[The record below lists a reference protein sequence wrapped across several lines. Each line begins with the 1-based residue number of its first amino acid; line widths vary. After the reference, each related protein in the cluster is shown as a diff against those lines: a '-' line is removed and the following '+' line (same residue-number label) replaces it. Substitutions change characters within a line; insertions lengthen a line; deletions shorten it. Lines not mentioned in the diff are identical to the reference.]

1 MRKKSRAVWIIAAFF
16 ILAAA
21 AVIIIWNVQGVREKV
36 VDYWEEQSSEYTA
49 FKKELTAGTILE
61 KTVYVESISEDKY
74 AYQCLDEEGKQVYDE
89 ILNAVLNHTEK
100 ITVATLEPEVLKLAF
115 EDMSSDYGGL
125 FWISGYSYTEYTRNG
140 ELVSIE
146 FAPKYTMTYEERES
160 MQKEIDARV
169 ETLLGG
175 ISSEASDYEK
185 AKYVFEHLVR
195 EVDYDKEAENSQNII
210 STFIDQKT
218 VCQGY
223 ASGVLYLLDRLN
235 IPGVIV
241 TGSANGEA
249 HAWNLVQLDGEYYY
263 MDATWGNSS
272 YLDEDSQEEEFVN
285 YSYMTFTTEE
295 MSATHTPD
303 DHIKLP
309 ECTAITDN
317 YFVHEGLYFT
327 EWLPDEIGDIYG
339 RAAYAEDG
347 RAAVKFATE
356 ELYDKAKNYFIEQQ
370 RLEDYCEITGNV
382 YYLEEPSKLILTI
395 SIK

>member
-1 MRKKSRAVWIIAAFF
+1 MRKRRRAVFVIITVC
-16 ILAAA
+16 ILAVGAA
-21 AVIIIWNVQGVREKV
+21 AVWNVKGVREKV
-36 VDYWEEQSSEYTA
+36 VDYWEEQSSEYTS

-89 ILNAVLNHTEK
+89 ILNAILNHMDK
-100 ITVATLEPEVLKLAF
+100 ITVATLDPEVLKLAF

-146 FAPKYTMTYEERES
+146 FAPKYTMTYEERKS
-160 MQKEIDARV
+160 MQKKIDTEV
-169 ETLLGG
+169 ERFLSG
-175 ISSEASDYEK
+175 ISQGDSDYEK
-185 AKYVFEHLVR
+185 AKYVFENLVR

-210 STFIDQKT
+210 STFINKKT

-223 ASGVLYLLDRLN
+223 ASGALYLLNQLN

-272 YLDEDSQEEEFVN
+272 YLDEDSQEAKFVN

-295 MSATHTPD
+295 MSKTHAPD
-303 DHIKLP
+303 NHMELP

-339 RAAYAEDG
+339 RAAYGEDG
-347 RAAVKFATE
+347 RAAVKFATK